1 MTAIG
6 MMNAGRRSGSA
17 NPAWSEMMM
26 MRRGRVLLG
35 LGLVGALAF
44 AATARQ
50 GHPPPRFP
58 CKAFAKSEQ
67 GDWIP
72 VRDVRLRGPGG
83 SVEIK
88 AGAAMLDELQEHLE
102 LRCH

>member
-1 MTAIG
+1 
-6 MMNAGRRSGSA
+6 
-17 NPAWSEMMM
+17 

-35 LGLVGALAF
+35 VGLVGALAL
-44 AATARQ
+44 AAMARQ
-50 GHPPPRFP
+50 GQHPPALP
-58 CKAFAKSEQ
+58 CKAFARSEQ

-72 VRDVRLRGPGG
+72 VRNVKMRGPGG
-83 SVEIK
+83 SIEIK

>member
-1 MTAIG
+1 MTASWHDECTASIL
-6 MMNAGRRSGSA
+6 MSPPRA
-17 NPAWSEMMM
+17 SEIM
-26 MRRGRVLLG
+26 MRRGCVLLG
-35 LGLVGALAF
+35 LTIAVGLTF
-44 AATARQ
+44 AAMARQ
-50 GHPPPRFP
+50 GHPPPGFP
-58 CKAFAKSEQ
+58 CKAFAKTEQ

-88 AGAAMLDELQEHLE
+88 AGAAMLDELQEHLD

>member
-1 MTAIG
+1 
-6 MMNAGRRSGSA
+6 
-17 NPAWSEMMM
+17 

-35 LGLVGALAF
+35 LGLVGALAL
-44 AATARQ
+44 AAMARQ
-50 GHPPPRFP
+50 GHHPPGLP
-58 CKAFAKSEQ
+58 CKAFARSEQ

-72 VRDVRLRGPGG
+72 VRNVRMRGPGG

>member
-1 MTAIG
+1 
-6 MMNAGRRSGSA
+6 
-17 NPAWSEMMM
+17 

-35 LGLVGALAF
+35 VGLVGALAL
-44 AATARQ
+44 AAMARQ
-50 GHPPPRFP
+50 GQHPRGLP
-58 CKAFAKSEQ
+58 CKAFAKTEQ

-88 AGAAMLDELQEHLE
+88 AGAAMLDELQEHLD

>member
-1 MTAIG
+1 
-6 MMNAGRRSGSA
+6 
-17 NPAWSEMMM
+17 M
-26 MRRGRVLLG
+26 MRRGCVLLG
-35 LGLVGALAF
+35 LGIAVGLTF
-44 AATARQ
+44 AAMARQ
-50 GHPPPRFP
+50 GHPPPGFP

-88 AGAAMLDELQEHLE
+88 AGATMLDELQEHLE